1 MFGREAILYICHYPL
16 PYGINSV
23 TTQYTGRKMRDH
35 RSEMLL
41 TIGRTHTRHTSPL
54 DTVQS
59 CQIVEVVCHCHTQPE
74 CPMLQCSACQEL
86 YHEQCEDFLKSFS
99 NNEAMTEMQNMQKQ
113 QRLSHFTS
121 HSYPVGS
128 SLSSI

>member
-1 MFGREAILYICHYPL
+1 M
-16 PYGINSV
+16 
-23 TTQYTGRKMRDH
+23 
-35 RSEMLL
+35 
-41 TIGRTHTRHTSPL
+41 PL

-121 HSYPVGS
+121 HSYPVGF
-128 SLSSI
+128 SLSSN

>member
-1 MFGREAILYICHYPL
+1 M
-16 PYGINSV
+16 
-23 TTQYTGRKMRDH
+23 
-35 RSEMLL
+35 
-41 TIGRTHTRHTSPL
+41 PL

-59 CQIVEVVCHCHTQPE
+59 CQIVEVVCYCHTQPE

-86 YHEQCEDFLKSFS
+86 YHEQCEDFQKSFS

-128 SLSSI
+128 SLSSN